1 MVRALLCALA
11 IGGSCLANA
20 AQPIVIKFSH
30 VVAENTPKG
39 QGALLFKKLV
49 EQRLG
54 GRVEVD
60 VYPNSSLFG
69 DGKEMEALLLGDV
82 QMLAP
87 SLAKFEQYTRKVQIF
102 DLPFLFDDIQAVDRF
117 QRSPQGRALLT
128 SMQGKGILGLAYWHN
143 GMKQL
148 SANRPLL
155 EPEDARGLKFRV
167 QASDVLNEQ
176 FRQLRAISRKMSFAE
191 VYQGLQTGVVNGTE
205 NTWSNYE
212 SQKVNEVQKYF
223 TESNHGLVDYMV
235 ITNAKF
241 WNGLP
246 ADIREELQRIMDEV
260 TVQVNLEAERL
271 NRDARQ
277 RILAKW
283 RQRDPYPEPAAAR
296 RLAPGDAAG
305 MAEIPRQCRCRSAP
319 GRRSFQPSRLTRPAP
334 PGRAG
339 HCGERCDESTRAR
352 LEPLRGGRYRLP
364 AGGDDAGDLPLC
376 GDDQRLHPVLRPRRP
391 PADTAGSAVLDG
403 RRDPR
408 GSPGYVLE
416 QRADQ
421 GAVRLADLPRHRL
434 RRTHRRPPRGGCPGA
449 PGAASLAAPDRDT
462 RLPLL
467 PGLRRAVH
475 GRQLRLGEDPVR
487 RRHRRRGPRPL
498 RHPPGLHRGGGAGRL
513 RPGAAALPGNPRQ
526 PVARSPARAGP
537 RRRGRRGLQT
547 GRRRGR
553 GEPSMTVLILF
564 LLLFLFM
571 FIGVPIA
578 ISLGL
583 SGALT
588 ILLFSPDSVRSL
600 AIKLFETS
608 EAYTL
613 LAIPFFLLSGAFMTT
628 GGVARR
634 LIDFA
639 NACVG
644 HIRGGLAIA
653 AVLACMLFAAL
664 SGSSPATVAAVGS
677 IAVAGMVRSGY
688 PRAFGAGI
696 ICNAGTLG
704 ILIPPSIVMVVYAAA
719 TETSVGKLFVAGV
732 VPGLLLGVILMVVIY
747 IVARVKKLPA
757 QPRASF
763 REWLAAAR
771 RAGWGLLLLVIIL
784 GGIYSGLFTP
794 TEAAAVAAVY
804 SAFVA
809 LFVYKDMRLRD
820 CPKVLLESGR
830 LSIML
835 MFIIANAMLFAHVLT
850 TEQIPQQIT
859 EWVVQEGLTPIG
871 FLLMVNVVL
880 LVAGSFM
887 EPSAI
892 VLILAPIFFPIAMKL
907 GIDPIHLGIVMVVN
921 MEIGLVHPPVG
932 LNLFVTSAVTG
943 MPLGATIR
951 AALPWLM
958 ILLLFLILVT
968 YVPLISL
975 WLPGLLGMS

>member
-1 MVRALLCALA
+1 
-11 IGGSCLANA
+11 
-20 AQPIVIKFSH
+20 
-30 VVAENTPKG
+30 
-39 QGALLFKKLV
+39 
-49 EQRLG
+49 
-54 GRVEVD
+54 
-60 VYPNSSLFG
+60 
-69 DGKEMEALLLGDV
+69 
-82 QMLAP
+82 
-87 SLAKFEQYTRKVQIF
+87 
-102 DLPFLFDDIQAVDRF
+102 
-117 QRSPQGRALLT
+117 
-128 SMQGKGILGLAYWHN
+128 
-143 GMKQL
+143 
-148 SANRPLL
+148 
-155 EPEDARGLKFRV
+155 
-167 QASDVLNEQ
+167 
-176 FRQLRAISRKMSFAE
+176 
-191 VYQGLQTGVVNGTE
+191 
-205 NTWSNYE
+205 
-212 SQKVNEVQKYF
+212 
-223 TESNHGLVDYMV
+223 
-235 ITNAKF
+235 
-241 WNGLP
+241 
-246 ADIREELQRIMDEV
+246 
-260 TVQVNLEAERL
+260 
-271 NRDARQ
+271 
-277 RILAKW
+277 
-283 RQRDPYPEPAAAR
+283 
-296 RLAPGDAAG
+296 
-305 MAEIPRQCRCRSAP
+305 
-319 GRRSFQPSRLTRPAP
+319 
-334 PGRAG
+334 
-339 HCGERCDESTRAR
+339 
-352 LEPLRGGRYRLP
+352 
-364 AGGDDAGDLPLC
+364 
-376 GDDQRLHPVLRPRRP
+376 
-391 PADTAGSAVLDG
+391 
-403 RRDPR
+403 
-408 GSPGYVLE
+408 
-416 QRADQ
+416 
-421 GAVRLADLPRHRL
+421 
-434 RRTHRRPPRGGCPGA
+434 
-449 PGAASLAAPDRDT
+449 
-462 RLPLL
+462 
-467 PGLRRAVH
+467 
-475 GRQLRLGEDPVR
+475 
-487 RRHRRRGPRPL
+487 
-498 RHPPGLHRGGGAGRL
+498 
-513 RPGAAALPGNPRQ
+513 
-526 PVARSPARAGP
+526 
-537 RRRGRRGLQT
+537 
-547 GRRRGR
+547 
-553 GEPSMTVLILF
+553 MTVLILF

-771 RAGWGLLLLVIIL
+771 RAGWGLLLLVI
-784 GGIYSGLFTP
+784 TP